1 MASSKP
7 YVLVP
12 STLKR
17 IDELNVSPEFAQGDP
32 GNPTNNNNNNIM
44 HSNLT
49 INYSNP
55 IYNSNSNN
63 TN

>member
-32 GNPTNNNNNNIM
+32 GIPVNNNNLI

-49 INYSNP
+49 LNYSNP
-55 IYNSNSNN
+55 NYNSNSNN